1 MYFNF
6 FPLSH
11 HDVECFIE
19 FFFPF
24 FHQKFNICGFI
35 YVLFLFPLTDGRKY
49 YILKGIKCALIKI
62 PPPANT
68 PSTKIIL
75 IPHNSEIR
83 PFSFYFGSKMGVL
96 QQNTIFC
103 CLLEVEGFSKETLKI
118 LKHLSF
124 IGLFFFLSFVCH
136 VSHYTA

>member
-19 FFFPF
+19 FSFPF
-24 FHQKFNICGFI
+24 FHQKFNICGF
-35 YVLFLFPLTDGRKY
+35 
-49 YILKGIKCALIKI
+49 ILKGIKCALIKI

-68 PSTKIIL
+68 PSTKIII

-96 QQNTIFC
+96 Q
-103 CLLEVEGFSKETLKI
+103 
-118 LKHLSF
+118 
-124 IGLFFFLSFVCH
+124 
-136 VSHYTA
+136 